1 MPNKTM
7 KTHKTSNV
15 LAENLTQT
23 QFTSEQRTTVMNAI
37 ATIRENLPFL
47 VDLTAE
53 QRKKLLKM
61 GDGSR
66 GFVSKAQE
74 LVQQHSDFLP
84 RSIDAEQMLR
94 NAELWKEMEGMLL
107 AIDQLQELM
116 DDTYVA
122 LSSQAYSDALTI
134 YQYAKAIKNTG
145 TLEQSVVD
153 MGKRFAKQ
161 GSKKKEVGAAVE
173 SGDQE

>member
-7 KTHKTSNV
+7 KAYKTSTV
-15 LAENLTQT
+15 LSENLAQT
-23 QFTSEQRTTVMNAI
+23 QFTSEQRTIVMNAI

-53 QRKKLLKM
+53 QRKALLKM

-74 LVQQHSDFLP
+74 LVQQNSDFLP
-84 RSIDAEQMLR
+84 RSMDVEQMLR
-94 NAELWKEMEGMLL
+94 NAELWEEMEGMLL

-122 LSSQAYSDALTI
+122 LGSQAYSDALTI
-134 YQYAKAIKNTG
+134 YQYAKAIKTTG
-145 TLEQSVVD
+145 TLEQSVVE

-161 GSKKKEVGAAVE
+161 GSKKKEVGEAVE
-173 SGDQE
+173 RGDQE